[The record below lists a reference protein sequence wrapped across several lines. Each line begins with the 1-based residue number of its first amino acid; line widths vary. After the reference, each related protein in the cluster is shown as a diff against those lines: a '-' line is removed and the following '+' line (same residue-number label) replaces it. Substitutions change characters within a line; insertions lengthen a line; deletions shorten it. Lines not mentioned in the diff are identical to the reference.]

1 MATSNLSLK
10 SMLSKERVQ
19 HVRWTAISST
29 PANPQ
34 EIQNPVW
41 REQLSQWFF
50 HALESI
56 ERFDGNHGAFHRSV
70 AHVAMKI
77 LDMFLSSRSV
87 DCQLLAR
94 ADERVYKSIAWA
106 CLYNAMRRCSID
118 AAAGPHNQK
127 SPPSPS
133 FNSGIFVNGRE
144 CSIQNF
150 LQMCHATNVISVDR
164 FSSLVTSIS
173 SFLDSFK
180 CFNDTLPLTAPL
192 VFEVFRRLILQQY
205 PLLEASLF
213 QDITFLQKLQTC
225 MDRTM
230 SNNRFAR
237 YPPSLNSAA
246 AIMVA
251 LPESVD
257 RAVLLHLLTQYR
269 LCGGY
274 ALSTLRDVV
283 EELRIEVE
291 EVPLQA
297 RRARYNDRQVVHV
310 IPICDE

>member
-1 MATSNLSLK
+1 
-10 SMLSKERVQ
+10 
-19 HVRWTAISST
+19 
-29 PANPQ
+29 
-34 EIQNPVW
+34 
-41 REQLSQWFF
+41 
-50 HALESI
+50 
-56 ERFDGNHGAFHRSV
+56 
-70 AHVAMKI
+70 
-77 LDMFLSSRSV
+77 
-87 DCQLLAR
+87 
-94 ADERVYKSIAWA
+94 
-106 CLYNAMRRCSID
+106 
-118 AAAGPHNQK
+118 
-127 SPPSPS
+127 
-133 FNSGIFVNGRE
+133 
-144 CSIQNF
+144 
-150 LQMCHATNVISVDR
+150 
-164 FSSLVTSIS
+164 
-173 SFLDSFK
+173 
-180 CFNDTLPLTAPL
+180 
-192 VFEVFRRLILQQY
+192 
-205 PLLEASLF
+205 
-213 QDITFLQKLQTC
+213 